1 MELIFFCK
9 GTHNSPFFCKFAAIF
24 NKYMKE
30 LLIVCVG
37 SFFGGG
43 ARYWSVKPE
52 VSDFWDDF
60 DNLQKAKIVRC
71 ISPSL

>member
-1 MELIFFCK
+1 
-9 GTHNSPFFCKFAAIF
+9 
-24 NKYMKE
+24 MKE

-60 DNLQKAKIVRC
+60 DNLQKAKIVR
-71 ISPSL
+71 